1 MANGFPTLLLS
12 VAPTSQIARIGT
24 TRRGLA
30 PHAVRGGRASTL
42 GAVAG
47 ESQAKVSRV
56 LVVDDEQAI
65 RDFLARG
72 LREEGFSVDAVA
84 DVATARGKLTSAPP
98 ELVLLDVNLAG
109 DDGLGLL
116 SDIRRSSDIPVIL
129 LTGKGSETDR
139 ILGLK
144 MGADDYV
151 VKPFSLGELSARIES
166 VLRRSKPRA
175 AVSHVMDFGRL
186 HIDTVSR
193 EISVDGAVLET
204 TAKEFDLLAYL
215 ASSPRQVFTR
225 DQLLEHVWS
234 SSSAWQDA
242 ATVTEHVRR
251 VRKKIEDDPDH
262 PRWIMTVRGVG
273 YRFEP

>member
-1 MANGFPTLLLS
+1 
-12 VAPTSQIARIGT
+12 
-24 TRRGLA
+24 
-30 PHAVRGGRASTL
+30 
-42 GAVAG
+42 
-47 ESQAKVSRV
+47 
-56 LVVDDEQAI
+56 VVDDEQAI
-65 RDFLARG
+65 RDFLSRG
-72 LREEGFSVDAVA
+72 LQEEGFSVDAVA
-84 DVATARGKLTSAPP
+84 DAAAARGKLAASPP

-109 DDGLGLL
+109 EDGLGLL
-116 SDIRRSSDIPVIL
+116 NDLRRTSDIPVIL
-129 LTGKGSETDR
+129 LTGKGRETDR

-175 AVSHVMDFGRL
+175 AASNVMDFGRL
-186 HIDTVSR
+186 RIDTVAR
-193 EISVDGAVLET
+193 EVSIDGTVLET

-262 PRWIMTVRGVG
+262 PRFIMTVRGVG